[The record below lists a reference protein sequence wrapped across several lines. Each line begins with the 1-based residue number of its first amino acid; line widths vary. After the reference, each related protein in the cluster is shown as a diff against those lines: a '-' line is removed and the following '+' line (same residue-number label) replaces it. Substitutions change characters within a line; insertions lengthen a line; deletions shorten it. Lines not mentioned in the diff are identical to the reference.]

1 MTINTQQITAMAD
14 QIRTTTDP
22 ESLSLIIGTH
32 TRSIGQLTS
41 SISTVQADILRDILP
56 LLSMPSPTPTAIVA
70 YLGRLAVGTA
80 VPQLRAQ
87 VKLTLQLAQLARAV
101 NEIQLA
107 ITDAQ
112 RRLNL
117 TSGPLADVATGLQFE
132 IADATRALNTVAGTS
147 LNTVAQT
154 QAALNQTANTVISN
168 FDTSSIENFDKT
180 ALNEIKN
187 LDQNTSEFIE
197 LP

>member
-32 TRSIGQLTS
+32 TKAISDLTS
-41 SISTVQADILRDILP
+41 SISLVQADILRDILP
-56 LLSMPSPTPTAIVA
+56 LLSMPSPTPPAIVA
-70 YLGRLAVGTA
+70 YLGKLAVGTA

-87 VKLTLQLAQLARAV
+87 VKLTLQLAQLAQAV
-101 NEIQLA
+101 NEIQTA
-107 ITDAQ
+107 IAEAQ
-112 RRLNL
+112 RSLNL
-117 TSGPLADVATGLQFE
+117 VTGPLADVATGLQFE
-132 IADATRALNTVAGTS
+132 ISNATKALSTVASTS

-154 QAALNQTANTVISN
+154 QTALNQTANTVISN
-168 FDTSSIENFDKT
+168 FDTSSIENFSKT